1 MLLNLLIKI
10 LLFIILYVILKK
22 QEYATMKFCPLFVLY
37 YHEKVQKSREKDLLQ
52 LVVKW
57 LYIVISTILH

>member
-1 MLLNLLIKI
+1 
-10 LLFIILYVILKK
+10 
-22 QEYATMKFCPLFVLY
+22 MKFCPLFVLY
-37 YHEKVQKSREKDLLQ
+37 YHEKVLKSREKDLLQ

>member
-1 MLLNLLIKI
+1 
-10 LLFIILYVILKK
+10 
-22 QEYATMKFCPLFVLY
+22 MKFCPLFVLY

-57 LYIVISTILH
+57 LYIVISAILH